1 MTSLLE
7 SMSTQRIVL
16 CAGPGGVGKTTM
28 SASLGLAAA
37 RAGRKVCVL
46 TIDPARRLA
55 DALGVE
61 LGNEPRAVNIEPLQ
75 KTGVAVPGELHALM
89 LDPQET
95 LYSLIRSNAPNAEVA
110 DRVFDNVIFKQLSG
124 AMAGTLEYT
133 AIEKLY
139 DLYSNYDYDLIVVD
153 TPPSKNVL
161 DFLEAPEYVA
171 RFLEESIFKWFVILD
186 PGQPAS
192 SFAGGLVK
200 RTGKLIWDVLGKT
213 LGEDFVDEL
222 GKFLRAMEFLA
233 AEFRRRAVILGKL
246 LRSKETLAMVVAT
259 TDRFVME
266 DASYLCAEIQKRKIP
281 FGGFVVNRT
290 QIAPGVGD
298 LTLAT
303 ESILAA
309 VGDDPGAEGLVGE
322 LKNIFDERVL
332 KLEREAK
339 ALETLRIKSKW
350 RGMLTKL
357 PLQNEEIH
365 DLMGLNR
372 LAVFLGAPRA

>member
-1 MTSLLE
+1 MSSFLE
-7 SMSTQRIVL
+7 NISGRRVVL
-16 CAGPGGVGKTTM
+16 CAGPGGVGKTTT

-61 LGNEPRAVNIEPLQ
+61 LGNEPRPVDISPLVD
-75 KTGVAVPGELHALM
+75 KGISVKGELHALM

-95 LYSLIRSNAPNAEVA
+95 LHGLIRNNAPNAEVA
-110 DRVFDNVIFKQLSG
+110 DRVFENVIFQQLSG

-139 DLYSNYDYDLIVVD
+139 DLYSNYDFDLIVVD

-192 SFAGGLVK
+192 SFAAGLVK

-213 LGEDFVDEL
+213 LGGDFVE
-222 GKFLRAMEFLA
+222 
-233 AEFRRRAVILGKL
+233 
-246 LRSKETLAMVVAT
+246 
-259 TDRFVME
+259 
-266 DASYLCAEIQKRKIP
+266 
-281 FGGFVVNRT
+281 
-290 QIAPGVGD
+290 
-298 LTLAT
+298 
-303 ESILAA
+303 
-309 VGDDPGAEGLVGE
+309 
-322 LKNIFDERVL
+322 
-332 KLEREAK
+332 
-339 ALETLRIKSKW
+339 
-350 RGMLTKL
+350 
-357 PLQNEEIH
+357 
-365 DLMGLNR
+365 
-372 LAVFLGAPRA
+372 